1 MSNLVPVADI
11 QVMANAVAKSGLF
24 GIKTAEQGVALML
37 IAQAEGLHPAIA
49 ARDYHVIQ
57 GRPALK
63 TDAMMARFQQAGG
76 KVEWKVYTDDE
87 VTGVFSH
94 PAGGSLTVTWT
105 LAQAKRIGL
114 AGKDNWKNYPRAMLR
129 ARCISEGI
137 RSVYPGCVVGVYTP
151 EEVQDFSEP
160 AEPQGVKHMGDIQD
174 ITVEVED
181 GLPFFTPG
189 NQEPYAYTGDK
200 EEWKQIYINMV
211 KKLATHP
218 KLSEQE
224 RSDKIKA
231 LWGAN
236 TEYLDTWQALE
247 RTQFRAD
254 IVSAGGTAHGPK
266 SQAAAESELSLTE
279 SLTD

>member
-1 MSNLVPVADI
+1 MTALVPVQDI
-11 QVMANAVAKSGLF
+11 ERMATAVAKSGLF

-105 LAQAKRIGL
+105 IDQAKRIGL
-114 AGKDNWKNYPRAMLR
+114 AGKDNWRNYPRAMLR

-151 EEVQDFSEP
+151 EEVQDFDAP
-160 AEPQGVKHMGDIQD
+160 AAPPSVKDMGPVEELPQ
-174 ITVEVED
+174 ERED
-181 GLPFFTPG
+181 GIALYTPG
-189 NQEPYAYTGDK
+189 NPEPYAFASDK
-200 EEWKQIYINMV
+200 DEWRQLYIKIV
-211 KKLATHP
+211 FKLATHP
-218 KLSEQE
+218 KLVDIEKQNKISSLWSANSEF
-224 RSDKIKA
+224 
-231 LWGAN
+231 
-236 TEYLDTWQALE
+236 LDTWPALE
-247 RTQFRAD
+247 KAHFRAD
-254 IVSAGGTAHGPK
+254 IVAAGGTAQPPK
-266 SQAAAESELSLTE
+266 EQPPVGSELSSEE
-279 SLTD
+279 S

>member
-94 PAGGSLTVTWT
+94 QAGGSLTVTWT
-105 LAQAKRIGL
+105 LDQAKRIGL
-114 AGKDNWKNYPRAMLR
+114 AGKDNWRNYPRAMLR

-151 EEVQDFSEP
+151 EEVQDFSDVP
-160 AEPQGVKHMGDIQD
+160 APQGVKHMGDIQD
-174 ITVEVED
+174 ITVEIED
-181 GLPFFTPG
+181 GLPLYTPG
-189 NQEPYAYTGDK
+189 NTEPYAHAADLQ
-200 EEWKQIYINMV
+200 EWQQTYLGIV
-211 KKLATHP
+211 RKLSSHP
-218 KLSEQE
+218 KLSDQE
-224 RSDKIKA
+224 KSDKVKS
-231 LWGAN
+231 LQQAN
-236 TEYLDTWQALE
+236 REYMDTWSS
-247 RTQFRAD
+247 TQRVEFKAA
-254 IVSAGGTAHGPK
+254 VVAAGGTAQSPK
-266 SQAAAESELSLTE
+266 SPPPSENELSLSE
-279 SLTD
+279 S

>member
-1 MSNLVPVADI
+1 MTALVPVQDI
-11 QVMANAVAKSGLF
+11 ERMATAVAKSGLF

-76 KVEWKVYTDDE
+76 KVEWKVYTDAE
-87 VTGVFSH
+87 VTGTFSH

-105 LAQAKRIGL
+105 LEQAKRIGL

-151 EEVQDFSEP
+151 EEVQDFDTP
-160 AEPQGVKHMGDIQD
+160 AKPEAIKDMGIVEE
-174 ITVEVED
+174 VEVSVED
-181 GLPFFTPG
+181 ASGIPLMTPG
-189 NQEPYAYTGDK
+189 NPEPYAYAADK
-200 EEWKQIYINMV
+200 QEWEELYTKMV
-211 KKLATHP
+211 GKLANHP
-218 KLSEQE
+218 KLSETEKQE
-224 RSDKIKA
+224 KIVALREANNAYLETWTSTERLAFKA
-231 LWGAN
+231 KV
-236 TEYLDTWQALE
+236 
-247 RTQFRAD
+247 
-254 IVSAGGTAHGPK
+254 VSAGGTAQPPK
-266 SQAAAESELSLTE
+266 EQPPVGSELSSTPF
-279 SLTD
+279 

>member
-1 MSNLVPVADI
+1 
-11 QVMANAVAKSGLF
+11 MAVAVAKSGLF

-76 KVEWKVYTDDE
+76 KVEWKVYTDAE

-94 PAGGSLTVTWT
+94 PQGGSLTVTWT
-105 LAQAKRIGL
+105 LEQAKRIGL

-151 EEVQDFSEP
+151 EEVQDFDTSAKPEP
-160 AEPQGVKHMGDIQD
+160 VKDMGI
-174 ITVEVED
+174 VEEVVHAID
-181 GLPFFTPG
+181 
-189 NQEPYAYTGDK
+189 ATGDYKLFVPWMDEVYSTSHDLADWK
-200 EEWKQIYINMV
+200 ETYLAVV
-211 KKLATHP
+211 KKIASSPKGTPEQKREKTQAMWLANEP
-218 KLSEQE
+218 LLSQMP
-224 RSDKIKA
+224 
-231 LWGAN
+231 
-236 TEYLDTWQALE
+236 ALE
-247 RTQFRAD
+247 RAHFRAD
-254 IVSAGGTAHGPK
+254 IIAAGGTAESPK
-266 SQAAAESELSLTE
+266 DLQPAGSELNSEE